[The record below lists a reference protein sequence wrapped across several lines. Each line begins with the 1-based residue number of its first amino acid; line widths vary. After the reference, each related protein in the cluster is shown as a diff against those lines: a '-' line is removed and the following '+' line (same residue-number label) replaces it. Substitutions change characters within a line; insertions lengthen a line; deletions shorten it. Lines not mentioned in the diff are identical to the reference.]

1 MSIESK
7 RILVTGAS
15 KGIGRAIA
23 ICLAHAGYQ
32 VVCHYH
38 KDLEGAKQT
47 IAMIHESQES
57 NAIDTT
63 AINSPRSLQFD
74 ISNREETLSRLEDE
88 IATHGAFWGV
98 VLNAGIKKDGSFL
111 AMEAEDWCSV
121 IDTNLSSFYNLLS
134 PLVRPM
140 LQLKNGGR
148 IVCMSSLSG
157 SLGVG
162 GQVNYS
168 ASKGGLEAAARSLAM
183 ELAKRQVTVNCVC
196 PGFVATDMLKD
207 LNKDELAGQ
216 VPMKRIGTAEEVAQ
230 LVKFLLS
237 DAAGYITKQSIRI
250 DGGIS

>member
-23 ICLAHAGYQ
+23 ICLAQAGYQ

-38 KDLEGAKQT
+38 KDIEGVKQT
-47 IAMIHESQES
+47 MAAIQAATDGAITPQGPIHG
-57 NAIDTT
+57 
-63 AINSPRSLQFD
+63 LQFD
-74 ISNREETLSRLEDE
+74 ISNREQTLARLEDE
-88 IATHGAFWGV
+88 VATHGAFWGV
-98 VLNAGIKKDGSFL
+98 VLNAGIKKDSSFL
-111 AMEAEDWCSV
+111 AMEADDWNSV
-121 IDTNLSSFYNLLS
+121 IETNLSSFYNLLS

-148 IVCMSSLSG
+148 ILCISSLSG

-196 PGFVATDMLKD
+196 PGFVETDMLKD
-207 LNKDELAGQ
+207 MNKQELAEQ
-216 VPMKRIGTAEEVAQ
+216 VPMKRIGQADEVAQ